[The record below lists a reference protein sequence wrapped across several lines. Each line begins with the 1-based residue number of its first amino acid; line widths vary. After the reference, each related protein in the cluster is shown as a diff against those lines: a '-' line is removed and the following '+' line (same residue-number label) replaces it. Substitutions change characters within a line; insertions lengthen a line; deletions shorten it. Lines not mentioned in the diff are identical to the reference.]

1 MSCTL
6 PIKSFLLCL
15 SLTSSP
21 INREECPLSLRRY
34 LFVSPLH
41 HPLGP
46 PLSVSHLDALILYF
60 WLFSLFCFFSISPS
74 LSLSLSLLIGKRCC
88 VMHILNQQE
97 RERKSAAGAL
107 IQWADSWLLGLL
119 LSIVGPLP
127 RTHCCLALS
136 AWVDPYWLSV
146 VFKPLAHKPFR
157 GLFVQLYR
165 VQFAGYVRNTFVSGN
180 FLGNDLELCFI
191 LPMCII
197 RSQQICIS
205 VQMLAWLGSVAFP
218 HCCSV

>member
-74 LSLSLSLLIGKRCC
+74 LSLSLSVDWKKMLCHAYFKPAGEGEEKCC
-88 VMHILNQQE
+88 WGFDTVSWQLAVRTLVE
-97 RERKSAAGAL
+97 YRWTAAPYT
-107 IQWADSWLLGLL
+107 L
-119 LSIVGPLP
+119 LSGTVGLSRPLLVI
-127 RTHCCLALS
+127 CC
-136 AWVDPYWLSV
+136 
-146 VFKPLAHKPFR
+146 F
-157 GLFVQLYR
+157 
-165 VQFAGYVRNTFVSGN
+165 
-180 FLGNDLELCFI
+180 
-191 LPMCII
+191 
-197 RSQQICIS
+197 
-205 VQMLAWLGSVAFP
+205 
-218 HCCSV
+218 